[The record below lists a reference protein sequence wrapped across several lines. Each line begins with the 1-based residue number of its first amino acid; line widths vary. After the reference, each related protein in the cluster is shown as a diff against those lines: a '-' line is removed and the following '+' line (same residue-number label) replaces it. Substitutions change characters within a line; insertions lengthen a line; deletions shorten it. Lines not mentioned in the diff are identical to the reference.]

1 MKAHALWGPWPVII
15 ILFLGLTLT
24 GGCGKSNMAGPGEKI
39 QDPYPAVLEQW
50 TSRAKVYRGLDFM
63 LEVTGTYKSAP
74 FRRAY
79 AEKFARDF
87 QLSPQATAKMLSD
100 EKAMAEKNIEFILAV
115 SAPDE
120 KKDNL
125 KAGDSAWRIFLAS
138 ESMGQI
144 KPFEIRLVKKRTAR
158 LEEFYPYISPWAKV
172 YLVRFLAPPHPPLSE
187 PLDLVLTGVLG
198 SARLTFQAKD

>member
-1 MKAHALWGPWPVII
+1 MKAHTSWGAWPIII
-15 ILFLGLTLT
+15 ILFFGLALT
-24 GGCGKSNMAGPGEKI
+24 GGCGKSNLAGSGKKI

-50 TSRAKVYRGLDFM
+50 TSKAKVYRGLDFM

-79 AEKFARDF
+79 AEKFVRDF
-87 QLSPQATAKMLSD
+87 QLSPQAAAKMLAD

-115 SAPDE
+115 SAPNE
-120 KKDNL
+120 KKNNL
-125 KAGDSAWRIFLAS
+125 NASDSAWRIFLES
-138 ESMGQI
+138 ESLDRI

-158 LEEFYPYISPWAKV
+158 LEEFYPYISPWAQV
-172 YLVRFLAPPHPPLSE
+172 YRVRFLAPPHPPRAE